1 MKKKLL
7 FARLGSRSARGSDY
21 TVVASSA
28 AGMVGWRGSA
38 RGGDV
43 APLAP
48 HRFGSS
54 ALWELL
60 GAL

>member
-43 APLAP
+43 APLA
-48 HRFGSS
+48 
-54 ALWELL
+54 L
-60 GAL
+60 